1 MNFRGRHSPQAER
14 FAERRRR
21 EDEVPRLREQVPDLT
36 RLQLNIEERTGS
48 GGNTHTRRIVIDAA
62 PALFLVPCGDPRCVD
77 GGHDLTTLV
86 MYALRSRKGLFHG
99 EDACSGS
106 LGPSTCARGAPLR
119 RYRRIPTVKVLS
131 SPPGVHAKA
140 G

>member
-21 EDEVPRLREQVPDLT
+21 EDEAPRLRQQVPNLT
-36 RLQLNIEERTGS
+36 RLQLNIEERTGA

-77 GGHDLTTLV
+77 GGHDLTTPV
-86 MYALRSRKGLFHG
+86 MQALRSTRRSFHG
-99 EDACSGS
+99 EDPCEGS
-106 LGPSTCARGAPLR
+106 VGPSTCSR
-119 RYRRIPTVKVLS
+119 V
-131 SPPGVHAKA
+131 VHFDAIA
-140 G
+140 EYGP